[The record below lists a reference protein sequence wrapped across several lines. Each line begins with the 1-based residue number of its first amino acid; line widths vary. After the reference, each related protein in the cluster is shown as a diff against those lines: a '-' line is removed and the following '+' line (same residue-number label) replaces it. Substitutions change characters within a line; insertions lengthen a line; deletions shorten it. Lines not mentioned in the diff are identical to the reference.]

1 MCFVDGY
8 GEIVGLVIRAGM
20 GVCLPFGYDS
30 GGESGAGNRV
40 FRSGRGGCVFQS
52 GCDTV
57 GSLGARRPGD
67 VCSVPIGAWTG
78 QEKSAEG
85 ICQRRRSGNGTRRD
99 NEILTA

>member
-40 FRSGRGGCVFQS
+40 FRSGRGRRKAPKAFAN
-52 GCDTV
+52 
-57 GSLGARRPGD
+57 GAG
-67 VCSVPIGAWTG
+67 
-78 QEKSAEG
+78 
-85 ICQRRRSGNGTRRD
+85 GNGTRRN